1 MSDRDRTE
9 NNINE
14 DSGEEK
20 LFRAMSGVDEELLLR
35 SEQSGSGKT
44 GKVYKFPMRY
54 VSRIAAACL
63 CFAVAGVL
71 YAAMSSTKMA
81 DSTGSADTAAP
92 QLAYNITADTA
103 IPEEN
108 EAQAE
113 QYAAAQAEDAGND
126 GMSDV
131 DTSGA
136 AMSEDMAGTGSES
149 VLEEAAAELPE
160 SAMEEAKPEA
170 ASELPEGAVKE
181 AASELPESAQ
191 ESAKSEAA
199 DNEMPVTQQDSGAQ
213 EKQDSQMSTENAVSG
228 GTDEMSET
236 DTTAAAQEGKIMK
249 KQGRHFPGKLTK
261 KGQQ

>member
-1 MSDRDRTE
+1 MPEAVWKAVIKDMSDRNRTE
-9 NNINE
+9 NNRNE

-35 SEQSGSGKT
+35 SEQGGSGNT
-44 GKVYKFPMRY
+44 GKVHKFPTRY

-92 QLAYNITADTA
+92 QLVNSITADTA
-103 IPEEN
+103 IPEGN
-108 EAQAE
+108 ETAQAE
-113 QYAAAQAEDAGND
+113 QYAAAQAEDAGDD
-126 GMSDV
+126 GSMD
-131 DTSGA
+131 GA
-136 AMSEDMAGTGSES
+136 TMP
-149 VLEEAAAELPE
+149 EAAAELPG
-160 SAMEEAKPEA
+160 SAVEEAKPESAKSQAASELPEEALEEA
-170 ASELPEGAVKE
+170 ASELP
-181 AASELPESAQ
+181 

-213 EKQDSQMSTENAVSG
+213 GKQDSQMSTEDAASG